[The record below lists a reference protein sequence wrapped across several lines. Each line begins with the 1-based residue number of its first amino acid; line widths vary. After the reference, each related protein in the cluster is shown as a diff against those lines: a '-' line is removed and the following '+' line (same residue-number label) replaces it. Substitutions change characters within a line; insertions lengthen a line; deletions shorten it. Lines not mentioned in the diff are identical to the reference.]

1 MKYTEETFAECFQA
15 IAQNIKKVRL
25 KNALTQK
32 QMSEML
38 DINSQYYARLE
49 RGGEPNRNF
58 TLDKIF
64 LICSLFNISPNDL
77 MTKLPDVEETNLE
90 SIKKD
95 KKKRQ
100 MRKGNGL
107 RE

>member
-1 MKYTEETFAECFQA
+1 MKYTEETFTECFQA
-15 IAQNIKKVRL
+15 IAQNIKKIRM

-49 RGGEPNRNF
+49 RGVEPNRNF

-64 LICSLFNISPNDL
+64 LTCSLFKISPNDL
-77 MTKLPDVEETNLE
+77 MTKLPDVEKTDLN

-95 KKKRQ
+95 KRNKKS
-100 MRKGNGL
+100 
-107 RE
+107 EY

>member
-15 IAQNIKKVRL
+15 IAQNIKKIRL

-32 QMSEML
+32 QMSDML

-49 RGGEPNRNF
+49 RGVEPNRNF
-58 TLDKIF
+58 TLDKI
-64 LICSLFNISPNDL
+64 LLTCSLFKISPNEL
-77 MTKLPDVEETNLE
+77 MTKIPDVEETKLE

-95 KKKRQ
+95 NRMENKKP
-100 MRKGNGL
+100 
-107 RE
+107 ES

>member
-1 MKYTEETFAECFQA
+1 MKYTEETFTECFQA
-15 IAQNIKKVRL
+15 IAQNIKKIRL

-32 QMSEML
+32 QMSEIL

-49 RGGEPNRNF
+49 RGVEPNRNF

-64 LICSLFNISPNDL
+64 LTCSLFKISPNEL
-77 MTKLPDVEETNLE
+77 MTRLPNVEKLVID

-95 KKKRQ
+95 KKRNK
-100 MRKGNGL
+100 KAKT
-107 RE
+107 

>member
-1 MKYTEETFAECFQA
+1 MKYTEETFTECFQA
-15 IAQNIKKVRL
+15 IAQNIKKIRVE
-25 KNALTQK
+25 NALTQK

-64 LICSLFNISPNDL
+64 LTCSLFKISPNDL
-77 MTKLPDVEETNLE
+77 MTKLPDIEGTDIDR
-90 SIKKD
+90 IKQD
-95 KKKRQ
+95 KRKRKKGQ
-100 MRKGNGL
+100 GH
-107 RE
+107 

>member
-1 MKYTEETFAECFQA
+1 MKYTEETFTECFQA
-15 IAQNIKKVRL
+15 IAQNIKKIRL

-32 QMSEML
+32 QMSEIL

-49 RGGEPNRNF
+49 RGVEPNRNF

-64 LICSLFNISPNDL
+64 LTCSLFKISPNAL
-77 MTKLPDVEETNLE
+77 MTRLPNVEKLVID

-95 KKKRQ
+95 KKRNK
-100 MRKGNGL
+100 KAKT
-107 RE
+107 